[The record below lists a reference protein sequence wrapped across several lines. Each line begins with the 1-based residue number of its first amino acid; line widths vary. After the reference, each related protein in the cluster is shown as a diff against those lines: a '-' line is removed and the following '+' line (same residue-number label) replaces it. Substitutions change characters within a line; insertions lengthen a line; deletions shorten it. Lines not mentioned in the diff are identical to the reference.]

1 MTIKVAVRIVMR
13 REQRQI
19 EVMMEPTIGLGG
31 ILMHVCVSEG
41 TREREREREGAV
53 LTGFLQITG
62 SLTAVESNGAGRA
75 ESITGHNR
83 FSHRSELGKAVLY
96 CRTDSWHRVSTG
108 KGADSQKKTAFFF

>member
-1 MTIKVAVRIVMR
+1 MNDSVKNYV
-13 REQRQI
+13 QRQTEI
-19 EVMMEPTIGLGG
+19 TMELTVGLGG
-31 ILMHVCVSEG
+31 ILTHVCVSG
-41 TREREREREGAV
+41 GKERMSKGAV

-96 CRTDSWHRVSTG
+96 CCADSWHRASTG
-108 KGADSQKKTAFFF
+108 KGAGSQKRQIFF